1 MRGFTLIEI
10 LIAVAIM
17 TIISAVGLTSFNFTM
32 VKSRDSQRKS
42 DLSLLAKT
50 LHQFANDF
58 GDYPADDGSGG
69 ILGCDPNNDGVFTK
83 CNPGDKFEVYTNGGQ
98 QVYLVKV
105 PDDPNGSYNYYYRK
119 NMDGFSLFSV
129 LENTDDANYNAD
141 AGPGILCGTSANCNY
156 ELTEAG
162 NK

>member
-1 MRGFTLIEI
+1 
-10 LIAVAIM
+10 
-17 TIISAVGLTSFNFTM
+17 
-32 VKSRDSQRKS
+32 
-42 DLSLLAKT
+42 
-50 LHQFANDF
+50 
-58 GDYPADDGSGG
+58 
-69 ILGCDPNNDGVFTK
+69 LGCDPNNDGVFTK